1 MKNTQ
6 PPFIIENKIFLIRG
20 FKIMLDSDLAELY
33 GISVKRLNEQVRR
46 NMSRF
51 PGDFATSSLEHGGKR
66 KLSLVFSEHGVAM
79 LSSVLKSQRAIEMN
93 IFIIRAFI
101 KMRELLSTHKDLAQ
115 RMDELERAQR
125 EQGSQLSTV
134 YSIVKQLVMKPV
146 QMEQPKPKKIGFRK
160 D

>member
-1 MKNTQ
+1 
-6 PPFIIENKIFLIRG
+6 
-20 FKIMLDSDLAELY
+20 
-33 GISVKRLNEQVRR
+33 
-46 NMSRF
+46 
-51 PGDFATSSLEHGGKR
+51 
-66 KLSLVFSEHGVAM
+66 
-79 LSSVLKSQRAIEMN
+79 MN

>member
-1 MKNTQ
+1 
-6 PPFIIENKIFLIRG
+6 
-20 FKIMLDSDLAELY
+20 MLDSDLAELY
-33 GISVKRLNEQVRR
+33 GIPVKRLNQQVRR

-51 PGDFATSSLEHGGKR
+51 PADFMFQLTREEYANLKSQFVTSSFEHGGKR

-93 IFIIRAFI
+93 IFIVRAFI

-115 RMDELERAQR
+115 KMAELERTQR
-125 EQGSQLSTV
+125 EQGNQLSTV

-146 QMEQPKPKKIGFRK
+146 QTELPKPKKIGFRK